1 MGTNLVGEQVIVME
15 ALAMGDH
22 GVYVWTVYFLGIVFL
37 LGLGLYPILSLRNLK
52 RKLSKD
58 EDVK

>member
-1 MGTNLVGEQVIVME
+1 ME

-37 LGLGLYPILSLRNLK
+37 IGLGLYPILSLRNLK